1 MRRVCDG
8 LFAERKRVQFQNV
21 FVKVNFVVDR
31 LALAL
36 QLTHGPVS
44 YVKRRVFN
52 TWVDSA
58 ENLGDKQC
66 VNGSDTVAQME
77 LGYRRWH
84 SD

>member
-1 MRRVCDG
+1 MT
-8 LFAERKRVQFQNV
+8 
-21 FVKVNFVVDR
+21 
-31 LALAL
+31 LAL

-66 VNGSDTVAQME
+66 VNGSGTVAQME